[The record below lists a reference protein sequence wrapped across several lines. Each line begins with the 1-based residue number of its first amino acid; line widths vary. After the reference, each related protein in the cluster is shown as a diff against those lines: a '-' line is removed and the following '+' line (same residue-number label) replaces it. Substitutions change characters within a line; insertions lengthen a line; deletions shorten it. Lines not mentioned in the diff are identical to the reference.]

1 MMRLKVDP
9 INNQRMLRMVANR
22 HKEVLKLL
30 LWMNLA
36 LTGTAAEE

>member
-1 MMRLKVDP
+1 MMRLKVTP
-9 INNQRMLRMVANR
+9 INNQRMLRMVANKNR
-22 HKEVLKLL
+22 EALKLL